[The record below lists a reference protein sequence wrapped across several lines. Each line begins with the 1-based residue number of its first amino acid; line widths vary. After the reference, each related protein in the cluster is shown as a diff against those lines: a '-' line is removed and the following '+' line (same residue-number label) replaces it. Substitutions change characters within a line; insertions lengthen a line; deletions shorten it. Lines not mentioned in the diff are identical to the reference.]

1 LAAGAAVCA
10 NAVPISNRDARAVA
24 VAREEIFVMRHLNLN
39 GTPQP
44 SRGDDEP
51 RVNEAGYPAFS

>member
-1 LAAGAAVCA
+1 
-10 NAVPISNRDARAVA
+10 VPISNRDARAVA